1 MDRGLIRTAVLAMF
15 LLVQQ
20 EALAVCSSWVREP
33 LQADMAERFASETRR
48 ILMQHSPRTALVVR
62 ASTDPLGHRLGHAH
76 VAFVFQE
83 WLAPGEPWTVLHVLN
98 ECSWSRLYPQTDSLY
113 TFFQGVP
120 GTEATILVPGTGLQE
135 LISDRLLRSRPLQGH
150 YHARHRLLAY
160 PFGTRFQ
167 SSNQWVIE
175 ALALAISKTYLQ
187 DREHVH
193 RWLQEAGYQP
203 TVVNVASLKR
213 MAGPQFRRTLSF
225 DDHPFRDRVAGSVSL
240 VTAESIITFVQAQD
254 PEARVYRVR
263 AFPEGTFGTTA
274 PGPDA
279 LGVSPLSEHSGSRD
293 FSQSPRRD

>member
-1 MDRGLIRTAVLAMF
+1 MGRGLVRTAVVAMF

-20 EALAVCSSWVREP
+20 EAVAVCSSWVREP

-48 ILMQHSPRTALVVR
+48 ILQQHGTRTVLVVR
-62 ASTDPLGHRLGHAH
+62 ASTDPLGHRLGHSH
-76 VAFVFQE
+76 VAFAFQE

-113 TFFQGVP
+113 AFFQGVP
-120 GTEATILVPGTGLQE
+120 GNEATILVPGTKLQE
-135 LISDRLLRSRPLQGH
+135 LISDRLLRSRPLEGH
-150 YHARHRLLAY
+150 YYARHRFLAY

-167 SSNQWVIE
+167 SSNQWALE
-175 ALALAISKTYLQ
+175 ALALALSRTYLQ

-203 TVVNVASLKR
+203 TVVSVASLKR

-225 DDHPFRDRVAGSVSL
+225 DDHPFRDRVAGTISL
-240 VTAESIITFVQAQD
+240 VTAESIITFLKAQD

-274 PGPDA
+274 PGPDSP
-279 LGVSPLSEHSGSRD
+279 GVSRLPAHSGSRGLG
-293 FSQSPRRD
+293 QSPHRD